1 MVLGDV
7 AAVQGGMKAFANIAF
22 IGMWNKF
29 MPPVLWLVIPLV

>member
-22 IGMWNKF
+22 IDMWNKF
-29 MPPVLWLVIPLV
+29 MPPVLRLFILLI